1 MAKKPFWKYFLKD
14 EKNVDVY
21 EYDEEEGGV
30 SGSSSSGSS
39 SGSGSGSDSDS
50 GSSGTGRIKPKE
62 GEGFVSYLPEET
74 EHMAY
79 ERRGLEQQVERQLAG
94 VEERKK
100 PRRETG
106 NEPGGTEQKLRQHPL
121 LDSQR
126 FDGIDPGLN
135 PAPFGN
141 QEAEIA
147 FENEQ
152 REQNMEKQLRL
163 GLAPKMGKS
172 NTPELKM
179 Q

>member
-1 MAKKPFWKYFLKD
+1 MAKKPFWKYFSKD
-14 EKNVDVY
+14 
-21 EYDEEEGGV
+21 DEEDEWEDESN
-30 SGSSSSGSS
+30 SGS
-39 SGSGSGSDSDS
+39 SDSDS
-50 GSSGTGRIKPKE
+50 GGASGGAGRIKPKE
-62 GEGFVSYLPEET
+62 GEGFTSYLLEET
-74 EHMAY
+74 EQMAY
-79 ERRGLEQQVERQLAG
+79 ERRGLEQQVERAIAG

-100 PRRETG
+100 PQKNTGET
-106 NEPGGTEQKLRQHPL
+106 PGGTEKKLRQHPL

-152 REQNMEKQLRL
+152 REQQMEKQLRL
-163 GLAPKMGKS
+163 GNMPKMGKA
-172 NTPELKM
+172 PELRM